1 MEEQSDLIVGHS
13 HEESV
18 RGRGNTAVSLV
29 MEGQCGYIYG
39 CCCPLVAGDVMSD
52 RGHHITSPAD
62 LIRTGEDTCFN
73 NVLMYL
79 TAVAAMV
86 RSRGMSNSTP
96 APYGNSWCCVRRGFC
111 AIASQIN
118 TLGSFSFVG
127 ERLKAPSAPAIA
139 RIQAPK
145 GPASHISCGRA
156 FTRVTWPVTAGILAT
171 QISQELS
178 TVRRASRKR
187 SNLTTK
193 PSEDFELL
201 PPLGN
206 APWTRM
212 KPRRNHVLCLL
223 LLMASGFL
231 QDAAGEPIVAK
242 CPPSDAEDTS
252 NEFCKCDQNPSR
264 SNRVI
269 TIKCKFNDKEDVLL
283 TDELYPFRNQTL
295 MTAYVRVENASS
307 VHVTESFLREW
318 QQAPSIALDVWRGGN
333 LTLDPTPEH
342 DNIKRFAPT
351 RPSSMRY
358 LVFEDTVVDK
368 VVGSVATEGYV
379 TLSKR
384 ELHSWIGLRL
394 SNVSI
399 NSLAKNAFNLT
410 HKHARDC
417 GTGALTVAGD
427 VSVTITGNTFQ
438 HLQKEAFKIAV
449 TGDVKFDENVIKSFD
464 PDALE
469 GLVCHNH
476 TSLERNTVHVGKFDG
491 LALNASAAPFH
502 ESCGSPQLFMVVTP
516 PASRVTSATAV
527 ATWLIGVILLVLV
540 VALVAGV
547 IYTWKTQGLVLRYYT
562 GRGAPMY
569 LNGRKSSQENLP
581 NSAEISANA
590 EAAETGVSNPMYNTT
605 APS

>member
-1 MEEQSDLIVGHS
+1 
-13 HEESV
+13 
-18 RGRGNTAVSLV
+18 
-29 MEGQCGYIYG
+29 
-39 CCCPLVAGDVMSD
+39 
-52 RGHHITSPAD
+52 
-62 LIRTGEDTCFN
+62 
-73 NVLMYL
+73 
-79 TAVAAMV
+79 
-86 RSRGMSNSTP
+86 
-96 APYGNSWCCVRRGFC
+96 
-111 AIASQIN
+111 
-118 TLGSFSFVG
+118 
-127 ERLKAPSAPAIA
+127 
-139 RIQAPK
+139 
-145 GPASHISCGRA
+145 
-156 FTRVTWPVTAGILAT
+156 
-171 QISQELS
+171 
-178 TVRRASRKR
+178 
-187 SNLTTK
+187 
-193 PSEDFELL
+193 
-201 PPLGN
+201 
-206 APWTRM
+206 M

-223 LLMASGFL
+223 LMMASGFL

-342 DNIKRFAPT
+342 DNIKRFASYKTFVGVGIVKCYVPEI
-351 RPSSMRY
+351 PSMFLRDRARGGFRLKGSRVGVLREGFLHNIEEMRY

-410 HKHARDC
+410 HKSDMETAMVVNSMLGTV